1 MAVWIAGS
9 SPAMTIRLRIKIER
23 RGRRFCGRK
32 IPRKKRCKIKCIV
45 SYITTII
52 DTSGDKE

>member
-23 RGRRFCGRK
+23 HGRRFCGRK
-32 IPRKKRCKIKCIV
+32 IPRKKALQNQMY
-45 SYITTII
+45 SLFYN
-52 DTSGDKE
+52 DNN